1 MNKVTY
7 LLGAGA
13 SCNALPM
20 VGNFADRLS
29 TFNADVLGPAVCKAY
44 GTRGLPLP

>member
-20 VGNFADRLS
+20 VKGFAERVSNF
-29 TFNADVLGPAVCKAY
+29 NDVLKPLVEEPGS
-44 GTRGLPLP
+44 GL